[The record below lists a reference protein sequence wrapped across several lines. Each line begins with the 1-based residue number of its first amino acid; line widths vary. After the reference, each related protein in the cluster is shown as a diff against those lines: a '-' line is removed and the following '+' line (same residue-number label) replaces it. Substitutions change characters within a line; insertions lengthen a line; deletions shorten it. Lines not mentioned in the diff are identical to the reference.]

1 MIPVYGNDQAT
12 KDFFKTIPRGMPTPN
27 PMNTIYA
34 GLTNQKDEKDEE
46 IEQPDRPTRMQK
58 FTDALDKSLK
68 YKEQKEIDAE
78 VGSDKDEKSNTVGPK
93 GFKVGTDSTVVTG
106 YTDPGFRLAGQKGRS
121 FGGLIGTLGGAAIGL
136 ANPAIGAAMGS
147 SIGGRVGS
155 YFD

>member
-1 MIPVYGNDQAT
+1 MIPVYGDTAQTRA
-12 KDFFKTIPRGMPTPN
+12 FFDTIPRGMPTPN

-34 GLTNQKDEKDEE
+34 GLQKDEKDEE
-46 IEQPDRPTRMQK
+46 IDQPDRPTRMQK

-106 YTDPGFRLAGQKGRS
+106 YTDPGFTLAGQQGRS
-121 FGGLIGTLGGAAIGL
+121 LLGPVGAALSVFPKTAMIGR
-136 ANPAIGAAMGS
+136 AVGA
-147 SIGGRVGS
+147 VGS
-155 YFD
+155 LTGL